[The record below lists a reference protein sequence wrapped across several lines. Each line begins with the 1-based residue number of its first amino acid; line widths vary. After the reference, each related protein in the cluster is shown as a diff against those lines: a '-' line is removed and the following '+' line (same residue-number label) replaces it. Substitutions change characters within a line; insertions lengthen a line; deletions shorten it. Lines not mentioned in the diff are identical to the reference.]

1 MEGRVER
8 APNGRGKG
16 SQLVH
21 AQSVHHID
29 DTSTTWSRRSLYLD
43 APSHHASLTSRWAR
57 TLHPR
62 SQIHPLLHQPDPANM
77 APPPSVRVTAVT
89 ISPESAQS
97 LPSGELRIGP
107 RRHKLICD
115 EDGTLRQEF
124 PNVLYSNHIPL
135 QAIVAIMEEED
146 PKNRHSPS
154 LCELFCGSD
163 ARSIGGSRWHSSRIQ
178 LPGYCHR
185 PLYTPAYTPNHP
197 DRRNVIA
204 YNPGHPG

>member
-77 APPPSVRVTAVT
+77 APPPSVRVTGESLQLTVVLSLSHFTYPAVT

-124 PNVLYSNHIPL
+124 PNVLY
-135 QAIVAIMEEED
+135 VF
-146 PKNRHSPS
+146 RPS
-154 LCELFCGSD
+154 L
-163 ARSIGGSRWHSSRIQ
+163 SR
-178 LPGYCHR
+178 L
-185 PLYTPAYTPNHP
+185 
-197 DRRNVIA
+197 
-204 YNPGHPG
+204 